1 MFVTVAFLC
10 TCVDLVTHN
19 QPSSCPQLA
28 HLCNNSLYCELM
40 TKQCPK
46 ICGPC
51 SENVTSG
58 KYFCTF
64 NELFKPQTYI
74 YGNLMIQECA
84 KPCHQSC

>member
-1 MFVTVAFLC
+1 MLFIFVTVAFLC

-51 SENVTSG
+51 SENVTSD
-58 KYFCTF
+58 
-64 NELFKPQTYI
+64 I

>member
-1 MFVTVAFLC
+1 MVWMFFIFITVTFLC
-10 TCVDLVTHN
+10 TCMDLVTHS
-19 QPSSCPQLA
+19 QPSSCPHLA

-51 SENVTSG
+51 SENVTSD
-58 KYFCTF
+58 
-64 NELFKPQTYI
+64 I
-74 YGNLMIQECA
+74 YGNLMIQEYA